1 MNEKKGKRKII
12 PQQFVSP
19 RDSIGELKCEHLTV
33 QEAVATGIP
42 DTSSVIFYTFVLN
55 TVF

>member
-19 RDSIGELKCEHLTV
+19 HDSIGELKCEHLTV